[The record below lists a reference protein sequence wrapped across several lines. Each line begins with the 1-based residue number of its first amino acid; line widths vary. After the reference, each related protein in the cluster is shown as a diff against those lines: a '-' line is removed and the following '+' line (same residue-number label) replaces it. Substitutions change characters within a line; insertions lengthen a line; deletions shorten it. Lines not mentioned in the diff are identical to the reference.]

1 MERLN
6 GRQWVVDRHS
16 EWSKPLTMVAAV
28 AADDVWAITGGSF
41 TIAGGG
47 YGVSPVQVLHWN
59 GRTWKVEVSLG
70 GASSV
75 DPTGVAA
82 LSADSAYVTGYNPVT
97 RQSFIKHWDGAR
109 WRSVPLG
116 PTGHVRRLA
125 SAGLTVT
132 SDGSVAAL
140 DTEGLA
146 DRANYLRLQCQL

>member
-41 TIAGGG
+41 TIAGSG

-59 GRTWKVEVSLG
+59 GRTWKVEVFLG

-75 DPTGVAA
+75 DLTGLAA
-82 LSADSAYVTGYNPVT
+82 PSADSAYVTGYNPVT

-116 PTGHVRRLA
+116 PAGHVRRLA